1 MLLCVAVLCFIRFDR
16 FKDANTCSLTVCIKH
31 TLNKFL
37 GSVWAKQNY
46 EGCYSTW
53 HPFCFQGNLMYDHI
67 SLIEPKK
74 CIWHLLVSICYSF
87 SVKFTQHYFIISY
100 KFLFYETGGVRYEE
114 RIGNK
119 SLILHFSK
127 MWIKPLHEISR
138 NRKLKWNILTR
149 MAEQKMCTKCSGFRS
164 RIYLPKLQVLA

>member
-1 MLLCVAVLCFIRFDR
+1 MLLCAAVLCFIRFGR
-16 FKDANTCSLTVCIKH
+16 FKDTNTCSLTVCIKH

-37 GSVWAKQNY
+37 GNVWVKQNY

-87 SVKFTQHYFIISY
+87 FCQVHAALFHYKLQIFVL
-100 KFLFYETGGVRYEE
+100 K
-114 RIGNK
+114 NWWCQ
-119 SLILHFSK
+119 ILGT
-127 MWIKPLHEISR
+127 
-138 NRKLKWNILTR
+138 NRKQVSHST
-149 MAEQKMCTKCSGFRS
+149 F
-164 RIYLPKLQVLA
+164 LQNVN